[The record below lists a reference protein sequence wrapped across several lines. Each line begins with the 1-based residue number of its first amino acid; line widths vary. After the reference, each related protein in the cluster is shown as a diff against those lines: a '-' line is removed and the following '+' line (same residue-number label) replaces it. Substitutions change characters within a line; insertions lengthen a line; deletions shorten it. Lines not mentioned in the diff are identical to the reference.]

1 MMIIRSLNND
11 ILYIIFI
18 YDILLFLVIIININ
32 VKVRRNCFIN
42 MI

>member
-18 YDILLFLVIIININ
+18 YDILLFLVIIDIN

>member
-1 MMIIRSLNND
+1 MMIIRGLNND